1 MRDSFSK
8 HYQRNPTWSQS
19 KSFGKARASTGKP
32 AKGSRVAIGFDGFTR
47 GVTDSEYTDSEGEA
61 HFDAEPGTGEVYVDG
76 ATKHRGRISG
86 RVVVYI

>member
-1 MRDSFSK
+1 MVTVKVLWRD
-8 HYQRNPTWSQS
+8 
-19 KSFGKARASTGKP
+19 TGKP

-47 GVTDSEYTDSEGEA
+47 GVTGTEYTDSDGDA

-76 ATKHRGRISG
+76 NTKYRGHIAG